1 MAEQRFHPELD
12 PPKTQRA
19 YDIRIARV
27 ALISTSVVVATGIGV
42 AFLWRL
48 RVVVLLIFVSLF
60 LGALLHP
67 VVSFV
72 ERRGLRRG
80 IATTAVFFVSVAL
93 GATLV
98 YLLVHPVYT
107 SATNF
112 AKELPLLVKQAQNGK
127 GQIGHLVNRLHLES
141 YVKKNVPRLE
151 TLITG
156 LGRPALAIGKTVVSG
171 VVALVTVGILTFF
184 ILLEMPR
191 MVRGVLNWMRPERS
205 VRVRN
210 VLGDVS
216 HAVAGYM
223 LGNLATSMIAGI
235 VVFAT
240 LRIMNVPYAG
250 ILAIW
255 VGVIDFLPLVGG
267 LLAGVPT
274 VAVALL
280 HSLPAGVVTL
290 AVFLVYQQIENH
302 ILNPVVMSRTV
313 RLNPLWV
320 LLAILIGVE
329 LGGFIGSTFGGLIG
343 ALLAVPTASA
353 LQVVAKELWSEHQSS
368 RSVGSDDEVPIMPAE
383 VAAVGP
389 GPSGVTTPPR
399 L

>member
-1 MAEQRFHPELD
+1 MAEETFRAELEA
-12 PPKTQRA
+12 PKSQRA
-19 YDIRIARV
+19 YDVRVARI
-27 ALISTSVVVATGIGV
+27 ALISTGIVVATVIGLALV
-42 AFLWRL
+42 WKL
-48 RVVVLLIFVSLF
+48 RVVVLLVLVSLF

-80 IATTAVFFVSVAL
+80 MATTLVFFVSAGL
-93 GATLV
+93 AATLV

-112 AKELPLLVKQAQNGK
+112 AKELPTLVRQAQHGK
-127 GQIGHLVNRLHLES
+127 GQIGRLVNRLHLES

-151 TLITG
+151 TFITG
-156 LGRPALAIGKTVVSG
+156 LGRPALAVGKTVISG
-171 VVALVTVGILTFF
+171 VVALVTVAILTFF
-184 ILLEMPR
+184 ILLEMPH
-191 MVRGVLNWMRPERS
+191 MVRGVLDWMRPERS
-205 VRVRN
+205 VRARKM
-210 VLGDVS
+210 LDDVS

-240 LRIMNVPYAG
+240 LRVMGVPYAG
-250 ILAIW
+250 VLAIW

-280 HSLPAGVVTL
+280 HSLAAGIVTL
-290 AVFLVYQQIENH
+290 AVFLIYQQIENH

-320 LLAILIGVE
+320 LLAILVGVE
-329 LGGFIGSTFGGLIG
+329 LGELVGSTFGGLAG
-343 ALLAVPTASA
+343 ALLAVPAASA
-353 LQVVAKELWSEHQSS
+353 LQVAKDLWSEHQSS
-368 RSVGSDDEVPIMPAE
+368 GSPARTNEERRSAGE
-383 VAAVGP
+383 GP
-389 GPSGVTTPPR
+389 
-399 L
+399 

>member
-1 MAEQRFHPELD
+1 MTEQTFHPELD
-12 PPKTQRA
+12 PPRSQRA
-19 YDIRIARV
+19 YDIRVARM
-27 ALISTSVVVATGIGV
+27 ALICTSVVVATGIGV
-42 AFLWRL
+42 ALLWRL
-48 RVVVLLIFVSLF
+48 RVIVLLIFVSLF

-72 ERRGLRRG
+72 ERRGIRRG
-80 IATTAVFFVSVAL
+80 IATTIVFFVSAAL
-93 GATLV
+93 AGSLV

-107 SATNF
+107 SATSF
-112 AKELPLLVKQAQNGK
+112 AKELPTLVRQAQNGK
-127 GQIGHLVNRLHLES
+127 GPLGHLVNRLHLES

-151 TLITG
+151 SLIAG
-156 LGRPALAIGKTVVSG
+156 LGRPALAIGKTVISG

-191 MVRGVLNWMRPERS
+191 LFRGVLDWMRPERA
-205 VRVRN
+205 VRVRKI
-210 VLGDVS
+210 LGDVS
-216 HAVAGYM
+216 QAVAGYM

-240 LRIMNVPYAG
+240 LSLLNVPYAG

-290 AVFLVYQQIENH
+290 IVFLVYQQIENH

-320 LLAILIGVE
+320 LLAILIGAE
-329 LGGFIGSTFGGLIG
+329 LGGLVGSTFGELIG

-353 LQVVAKELWSEHQSS
+353 FQVVAKELWGEHQASKS
-368 RSVGSDDEVPIMPAE
+368 ADENDDTEPSGGEGASVGHGASSGRPTPA
-383 VAAVGP
+383 A
-389 GPSGVTTPPR
+389 
-399 L
+399 

>member
-1 MAEQRFHPELD
+1 MTEQTFHPELD
-12 PPKTQRA
+12 PPRSQRA
-19 YDIRIARV
+19 YDIRVARI
-27 ALISTSVVVATGIGV
+27 ALICTSVVVATGIGV
-42 AFLWRL
+42 ALLWRL
-48 RVVVLLIFVSLF
+48 RVIVLLIFVSLF

-72 ERRGLRRG
+72 ERRGIRRG
-80 IATTAVFFVSVAL
+80 IATTIVFFVSAAL
-93 GATLV
+93 AGSLV

-107 SATNF
+107 SATSF
-112 AKELPLLVKQAQNGK
+112 AKELPTLVRQAQNGK
-127 GQIGHLVNRLHLES
+127 GPLGHLVNRLHLES

-151 TLITG
+151 SLIAG
-156 LGRPALAIGKTVVSG
+156 LGRPALAIGKTVISG

-191 MVRGVLNWMRPERS
+191 LFRGVLDWMRPERA
-205 VRVRN
+205 VRVRKI
-210 VLGDVS
+210 LGDVS
-216 HAVAGYM
+216 QAVAGYM

-240 LRIMNVPYAG
+240 LSLLNVPYAG

-290 AVFLVYQQIENH
+290 IVFLVYQQIENH

-320 LLAILIGVE
+320 LLAILIGAE
-329 LGGFIGSTFGGLIG
+329 LGGLVGSTFGELIG

-353 LQVVAKELWSEHQSS
+353 FQVVAKELWGEHQASKS
-368 RSVGSDDEVPIMPAE
+368 ADENDDTEPSGGEGASVGHGASSGRPTPA
-383 VAAVGP
+383 A
-389 GPSGVTTPPR
+389 
-399 L
+399 

>member
-1 MAEQRFHPELD
+1 VA
-12 PPKTQRA
+12 
-19 YDIRIARV
+19 RIA
-27 ALISTSVVVATGIGV
+27 LIATSVVVVAGIGL
-42 AFLWRL
+42 ALLWRL

-72 ERRGLRRG
+72 VRRGVRRG
-80 IATTAVFFVSVAL
+80 VATALVFFVSAAVSVA
-93 GATLV
+93 V
-98 YLLVHPVYT
+98 IYLLVHPVYT
-107 SATNF
+107 SATSF
-112 AKELPLLVKQAQNGK
+112 AKELPTLVRQTQHGK
-127 GQIGHLVNRLHLES
+127 GQIGRLVNRLHLES

-191 MVRGVLNWMRPERS
+191 MVRGVLNWMRPDRS
-205 VRVRN
+205 VRARKI
-210 VLGDVS
+210 LDDVGQ
-216 HAVAGYM
+216 AVAGYM
-223 LGNLATSMIAGI
+223 LGNLATSAVAGLVI
-235 VVFAT
+235 FGT
-240 LRIMNVPYAG
+240 LRLTGVPYAG
-250 ILAIW
+250 VLAIW
-255 VGVIDFLPLVGG
+255 VGVVDFLPLVGG

-280 HSLPAGVVTL
+280 HSLPAGIVTL
-290 AVFLVYQQIENH
+290 AVFLIYQQIENH

-329 LGGFIGSTFGGLIG
+329 LGGLIGSTFGGLIG
-343 ALLAVPTASA
+343 ALLAVPAASA
-353 LQVVAKELWSEHQSS
+353 IQVVARDLWTVHHS
-368 RSVGSDDEVPIMPAE
+368 
-383 VAAVGP
+383 GP
-389 GPSGVTTPPR
+389 VEEPLSPPR
-399 L
+399 TRIAP

>member
-1 MAEQRFHPELD
+1 MTEQTFHPELD
-12 PPKTQRA
+12 PPKSQRA
-19 YDIRIARV
+19 YDVRVARIA
-27 ALISTSVVVATGIGV
+27 LICTSVVVATGIGV
-42 AFLWRL
+42 ALLWRL
-48 RVVVLLIFVSLF
+48 RVIVLLIFVSLF

-72 ERRGLRRG
+72 ERRGVRRG
-80 IATTAVFFVSVAL
+80 IATTIVFFVSAAL
-93 GATLV
+93 AGSLV

-107 SATNF
+107 SATSF
-112 AKELPLLVKQAQNGK
+112 AKELPTLVRQAQNGK
-127 GQIGHLVNRLHLES
+127 GPLGHLVNRLHLES

-151 TLITG
+151 SLIAG
-156 LGRPALAIGKTVVSG
+156 LGRPALAIGKTVISG

-191 MVRGVLNWMRPERS
+191 LFRGVLDWMRPERAL
-205 VRVRN
+205 RVRKI
-210 VLGDVS
+210 LGDVS
-216 HAVAGYM
+216 QAVAGYM

-240 LRIMNVPYAG
+240 LSLLNVPYAG

-290 AVFLVYQQIENH
+290 IVFLVYQQIENH

-320 LLAILIGVE
+320 LLAILIGAE
-329 LGGFIGSTFGGLIG
+329 LGGLVGSTFGELIG

-353 LQVVAKELWSEHQSS
+353 FQVVAKELWGEHQASKS
-368 RSVGSDDEVPIMPAE
+368 ADENDDTQPIGGEGASVGYGASS
-383 VAAVGP
+383 
-389 GPSGVTTPPR
+389 GPSTPAA
-399 L
+399 

>member
-1 MAEQRFHPELD
+1 MA
-12 PPKTQRA
+12 
-19 YDIRIARV
+19 RIA
-27 ALISTSVVVATGIGV
+27 LICTSVVVATGIGL
-42 AFLWRL
+42 ALLWRL
-48 RVVVLLIFVSLF
+48 RVIVLLIFVSLF

-72 ERRGLRRG
+72 ERRGIRRG
-80 IATTAVFFVSVAL
+80 LATTIVFFVSAAL
-93 GATLV
+93 AGSLV

-107 SATNF
+107 SATSF
-112 AKELPLLVKQAQNGK
+112 AKELPTLVRQAQNGK
-127 GQIGHLVNRLHLES
+127 GPLGHLVNRLHLES

-151 TLITG
+151 SLIAG
-156 LGRPALAIGKTVVSG
+156 LGRPALAIGKTVISG

-191 MVRGVLNWMRPERS
+191 LFRGVLDWMRPERAL
-205 VRVRN
+205 RARKI
-210 VLGDVS
+210 LGDVS
-216 HAVAGYM
+216 QAVAGYM

-240 LRIMNVPYAG
+240 LSLLNVPYAG

-290 AVFLVYQQIENH
+290 IVFLVYQQIENH

-320 LLAILIGVE
+320 LLAILIGAE
-329 LGGFIGSTFGGLIG
+329 LGGLVGSTFGELIG

-353 LQVVAKELWSEHQSS
+353 FQVVAKELWSEHQASKS
-368 RSVGSDDEVPIMPAE
+368 ADENDDAQPTGGEGASVGHGASSGTSTPA
-383 VAAVGP
+383 A
-389 GPSGVTTPPR
+389 
-399 L
+399 

>member
-1 MAEQRFHPELD
+1 MTEQTFHPELD
-12 PPKTQRA
+12 PPKSQRA
-19 YDIRIARV
+19 YDVRVARIA
-27 ALISTSVVVATGIGV
+27 LICTSVVVATGIGV
-42 AFLWRL
+42 ALLWRL
-48 RVVVLLIFVSLF
+48 RVIVLLIFVSLF

-72 ERRGLRRG
+72 ERRGVRRG
-80 IATTAVFFVSVAL
+80 IATTIVFFVSAAL
-93 GATLV
+93 AGSLV

-107 SATNF
+107 SATSF
-112 AKELPLLVKQAQNGK
+112 AKELPTLVRQAQNGK
-127 GQIGHLVNRLHLES
+127 GPLGHLVNRLHLES

-151 TLITG
+151 SLIAG
-156 LGRPALAIGKTVVSG
+156 LGRPALAIGKTVISG

-191 MVRGVLNWMRPERS
+191 LFRGVLDWMRPERAL
-205 VRVRN
+205 RVRKI
-210 VLGDVS
+210 LGDVS
-216 HAVAGYM
+216 QAVAGYM

-240 LRIMNVPYAG
+240 LSLLNVPYAG

-290 AVFLVYQQIENH
+290 IVFLVYQQIENH

-320 LLAILIGVE
+320 LLAILIGAE
-329 LGGFIGSTFGGLIG
+329 LGGLVGSTFGELIG

-353 LQVVAKELWSEHQSS
+353 FQVVAKELWGEHQASKS
-368 RSVGSDDEVPIMPAE
+368 ADENDD
-383 VAAVGP
+383 
-389 GPSGVTTPPR
+389 T
-399 L
+399 